1 MYVGYIPRSRG
12 SWAQLCCYVH
22 CYVHCYV
29 NCYVNKCSFPTSS
42 LNLEQNQ
49 LTSMSGLI
57 RLPQLKVLCL
67 NHNRVERLA
76 PPSEL
81 GGGVVFPSL
90 QVLHL
95 AYNQL
100 SSLLPLQL
108 HRLTTLRALFLQGKG
123 RGGEGVEKEG

>member
-1 MYVGYIPRSRG
+1 M
-12 SWAQLCCYVH
+12 
-22 CYVHCYV
+22 
-29 NCYVNKCSFPTSS
+29 
-42 LNLEQNQ
+42 
-49 LTSMSGLI
+49 

-108 HRLTTLRALFLQGKG
+108 HRLTTLRALFLQGEG
-123 RGGEGVEKEG
+123 REGRGGCVGEGTGGEGVCVGEGVGLQWERVRA

>member
-1 MYVGYIPRSRG
+1 MLTCFV
-12 SWAQLCCYVH
+12 C
-22 CYVHCYV
+22 
-29 NCYVNKCSFPTSS
+29 NCFLPTSS

-49 LTSMSGLI
+49 LTSMSGLM

-76 PPSEL
+76 PPPEL
-81 GGGVVFPSL
+81 ERGVVFPSL

-108 HRLTTLRALFLQGKG
+108 HRLTTLRALFLQGEG
-123 RGGEGVEKEG
+123 VGEGEGWGRWEEEVDLPVGRWEGMG

>member
-1 MYVGYIPRSRG
+1 M
-12 SWAQLCCYVH
+12 
-22 CYVHCYV
+22 
-29 NCYVNKCSFPTSS
+29 
-42 LNLEQNQ
+42 
-49 LTSMSGLI
+49 TSMSGLM

-108 HRLTTLRALFLQGKG
+108 HRLTTLRALFLQGEG
-123 RGGEGVEKEG
+123 RGGEGRVCG

>member
-1 MYVGYIPRSRG
+1 MSAVMSP
-12 SWAQLCCYVH
+12 SWLFCC
-22 CYVHCYV
+22 V
-29 NCYVNKCSFPTSS
+29 NGCSHPTFS

-49 LTSMSGLI
+49 LTSMSGLMH
-57 RLPQLKVLCL
+57 LPQLKVLCL

-108 HRLTTLRALFLQGKG
+108 HRLTALRALFLQGEG
-123 RGGEGVEKEG
+123 RGGEGVWVWAYSGEGGWVWV

>member
-1 MYVGYIPRSRG
+1 M
-12 SWAQLCCYVH
+12 
-22 CYVHCYV
+22 
-29 NCYVNKCSFPTSS
+29 
-42 LNLEQNQ
+42 
-49 LTSMSGLI
+49 

-81 GGGVVFPSL
+81 GVGVVFPSL

-108 HRLTTLRALFLQGKG
+108 HRLTTLRALFLQGEGRGGKG
-123 RGGEGVEKEG
+123 RGGEGVWVREREGRGGCVGEGVGLQWEKVRA